1 MLPAMRADD
10 GAVIKLGVSVAAF
23 VFAALHID
31 IRLTKRTGSA
41 LSTHRPRSLRWLSG
55 SQFLFNSQ
63 WFGKCSMPLFVA
75 SLCQCE
81 LTCGRANT
89 AKLNAGRTEDREWRA
104 GRQTGTPMLP
114 GRCAPRKDTAS
125 TSFNILECLDHRG
138 RGLRGFTALHEL
150 DEFCRR
156 DDISAQWRGATTPR
170 LARAADP
177 YRDINT

>member
-10 GAVIKLGVSVAAF
+10 GTVIRFGISVAAF
-23 VFAALHID
+23 VFAALHVD
-31 IRLTKRTGSA
+31 IRLTKRTG
-41 LSTHRPRSLRWLSG
+41 
-55 SQFLFNSQ
+55 
-63 WFGKCSMPLFVA
+63 K
-75 SLCQCE
+75 
-81 LTCGRANT
+81 
-89 AKLNAGRTEDREWRA
+89 
-104 GRQTGTPMLP
+104 
-114 GRCAPRKDTAS
+114 CAPRKDTAS